1 MLKAL
6 FSLLEAARTTNS
18 TLSTA
23 ISPFIRPPKT
33 KAEEKRRREGVVSR
47 SASCFA
53 RKEEPRDPGEEEE
66 EEEEVTERT
75 TFLFFCRSF
84 AVTSDEKPK
93 VSGGSTKGRQ

>member
-66 EEEEVTERT
+66 EVTERT